1 MTRSSYYLAFS
12 FVFLILR
19 THFKANHTLLVKMI
33 TFSEN
38 QKTHAQSKCIKTY
51 LRKVMDE
58 LIKQILK
65 NANKIAKLILNLS
78 KKLLKRG
85 MTVLK
90 YKSN

>member
-1 MTRSSYYLAFS
+1 
-12 FVFLILR
+12 
-19 THFKANHTLLVKMI
+19 
-33 TFSEN
+33 
-38 QKTHAQSKCIKTY
+38 
-51 LRKVMDE
+51 MDE